1 VSRFRFEDLE
11 IWQRGADVG
20 LRLFSVADFLDEKRK
35 YRFAEQLRAAA
46 LSITNNIAEGSG
58 SDSNKDF
65 AKFVYYARKSTFEC
79 ASMMIMLQRDNYVT
93 TQRTDDLLDELEQ
106 LSRMQ
111 HAFIQK
117 LRNQ

>member
-1 VSRFRFEDLE
+1 
-11 IWQRGADVG
+11 
-20 LRLFSVADFLDEKRK
+20 
-35 YRFAEQLRAAA
+35 
-46 LSITNNIAEGSG
+46 
-58 SDSNKDF
+58 
-65 AKFVYYARKSTFEC
+65 
-79 ASMMIMLQRDNYVT
+79 MIMLQRDNYVT